1 MKTKKQILCSAL
13 VGGAMMISSFAN
25 PIMQCGLGIT
35 NVCASKA
42 ENLFFNDGH
51 IVLSGVIK
59 TAAEGEN
66 IVLTVVRNTD
76 SDLPIDYE
84 NLAYM
89 AETTAGKKGAWE
101 FEFALKQSGDYR
113 AYIGSA
119 ALSEN
124 EIIDFSYTNKTGF
137 ETAVALLTGA
147 VTVDEAEVIV
157 KENASDLGV
166 DDIKINDYSALLT
179 LAMSEIKK
187 PNADLTPD
195 GTEHILKKSNMIA
208 ELNAGRLESMKE
220 YKEIFMTGEEK
231 YEDYITDDMLFEMT
245 SKLSGLGFES
255 FADFDE
261 AVKDASFSIVVKMST
276 NATVKELLKEYAGEL
291 GVSSSSITTGCVT
304 DLKNE
309 NPTTFKQIKDFVSGY
324 KESSESGSGGGKG
337 GSPFGIG
344 GGGFIAGDTNIKDVV
359 PEEPEA
365 IYVFDDIAQ
374 VDWAVEAITQL
385 SYRGVLNGKANRIF
399 APNDNITREEFTKII
414 TVGFKLNLVDAE
426 CNFDDVGKE
435 SWAYPYIRSA
445 YAAGVVNGIS
455 DNLFGVGSNITRED
469 LCVMTDRMIKTGGFE
484 LKATQADDIKFNDD
498 AEISDY
504 AKESVYRLTKAG
516 IISGDGTNFMPKQ
529 YATRAQAAKIV
540 YLALAKTGR

>member
-13 VGGAMMISSFAN
+13 VGGVMMISSFAN

-35 NVCASKA
+35 NVCAAEA

-76 SDLPIDYE
+76 SNLPIDYE

-124 EIIDFSYTNKTGF
+124 EIIDFSYTNKVGF
-137 ETAVALLTGA
+137 ETAVASLSGA
-147 VTVDEAEVIV
+147 ATVDEAVEVI
-157 KENASDLGV
+157 KANTCDLGI
-166 DDIKINDYSALLT
+166 DDITINDYSALLT

-231 YEDYITDDMLFEMT
+231 YED
-245 SKLSGLGFES
+245 
-255 FADFDE
+255 
-261 AVKDASFSIVVKMST
+261 
-276 NATVKELLKEYAGEL
+276 
-291 GVSSSSITTGCVT
+291 
-304 DLKNE
+304 
-309 NPTTFKQIKDFVSGY
+309 
-324 KESSESGSGGGKG
+324 
-337 GSPFGIG
+337 
-344 GGGFIAGDTNIKDVV
+344 
-359 PEEPEA
+359 
-365 IYVFDDIAQ
+365 
-374 VDWAVEAITQL
+374 
-385 SYRGVLNGKANRIF
+385 
-399 APNDNITREEFTKII
+399 
-414 TVGFKLNLVDAE
+414 
-426 CNFDDVGKE
+426 
-435 SWAYPYIRSA
+435 
-445 YAAGVVNGIS
+445 
-455 DNLFGVGSNITRED
+455 
-469 LCVMTDRMIKTGGFE
+469 
-484 LKATQADDIKFNDD
+484 
-498 AEISDY
+498 
-504 AKESVYRLTKAG
+504 
-516 IISGDGTNFMPKQ
+516 
-529 YATRAQAAKIV
+529 
-540 YLALAKTGR
+540 